1 LTQLHQPSEASK
13 QIWQIVGAIRTF
25 PGYGFGLRDPSVIA
39 VLKGQTIAEQE
50 SLRLWDALTSLLPI
64 LANTEAPELE
74 QPANWLATANWLLD
88 VCHEIQR
95 ACKQCISSRGQVI
108 GTSLAGATIA
118 IPTRR
123 RSAAAVKELL
133 TALVQARLD
142 DVTDRHITTA
152 TQAHLTRVVDR
163 LLALKPKASN
173 TARFYEAT
181 RQLDLPYLDLEQG
194 VTQVGIASR
203 SCWLSSSLT
212 GATPA
217 ISTRLARNK
226 MASLTFLR
234 AAGLPVS
241 TQEIASNAEH
251 GVLIARKLGFPVVVK
266 PNDCDGGDGVA
277 AGLETEADVIKAFKA
292 AKAFSDD
299 ILIEK
304 HFHGKDYRLTVFQG
318 RLLWAIERQPAGV
331 DGDGSS
337 TVEELIAAKNR
348 DPNRSESPQA
358 PLRPII
364 VDDEVR
370 DVLKAIG
377 KSLDWVPN
385 FDQHVRLR
393 RISNIATGG
402 TPNAVLSQVHPDNAS
417 LAIRAAQVM
426 GLDLAGIDLIIPDIG
441 TPWHVSGAII
451 CEINAQPTLGQTTA
465 AHLYGQILQVLCPK
479 GGRVP
484 TLVIL
489 GARDGGQLAN
499 SVAQLLTDLGLT
511 VGVQTQSGLLIG
523 QEKIGQADLNAFSG
537 AQTLALNRDVEAIV
551 LSYDTTLSLQ
561 MGMGIDR
568 IDVLVLTKD
577 WSKDIQNAAGT
588 SQSGI
593 DARILDM
600 VAPNCCGVILDLD
613 GECFPNRSIASMTSA
628 HWDIGPF
635 TGQDISQRII
645 ECLMQISTRRDRLL

>member
-1 LTQLHQPSEASK
+1 M
-13 QIWQIVGAIRTF
+13 
-25 PGYGFGLRDPSVIA
+25 IA

-88 VCHEIQR
+88 VGYEIQR

-108 GTSLAGATIA
+108 STSLDGATIA

-123 RSAAAVKELL
+123 RSASAVKELL
-133 TALVQARLD
+133 TALVLARI
-142 DVTDRHITTA
+142 DVVTHRHITTA

-194 VTQVGIASR
+194 ITQVGIASR

-217 ISTRLARNK
+217 ISTSLARNK

-266 PNDCDGGDGVA
+266 PNDCDGGDGVT
-277 AGLETEADVIKAFKA
+277 AGLETEADLIKAFKA
-292 AKAFSDD
+292 AKAFSDN

-304 HFHGKDYRLTVFQG
+304 HFRGKDYRLTVFQG
-318 RLLWAIERQPAGV
+318 RLLWAIERQAAGV

-348 DPNRSESPQA
+348 DPNRSMSPQA

-364 VDDEVR
+364 IDDEVR
-370 DVLKAIG
+370 DVLQAIG

-385 FDQHVRLR
+385 SGQHVKLR

-402 TPNAVLSQVHPDNAS
+402 MPTAVLGKVHPDNAS

-426 GLDLAGIDLIIPDIG
+426 GLDLAGIDLIIPDIE
-441 TPWHVSGAII
+441 TPWHVCGAII
-451 CEINAQPTLGQTTA
+451 CEVNAQPTLGQTTA
-465 AHLYGQILQVLCPK
+465 SHLYGQILKELCPK

-499 SVAQLLTDLGLT
+499 SVAHLLTDLGLK
-511 VGVQTQSGLLIG
+511 VGVQSQSGLLIG
-523 QEKIGQADLNAFSG
+523 QEKIGQGDLNAFEG

-551 LSYDTTLSLQ
+551 LSYDTALSLQ
-561 MGMGIDR
+561 MGMGIDK
-568 IDVLVLTKD
+568 IDTLVLTKD
-577 WSKDIQNAAGT
+577 WSKDIQDAT
-588 SQSGI
+588 RSSQTGI
-593 DARILDM
+593 NPRILNM
-600 VAPNCCGVILDLD
+600 IVPSCCGVVLDLD
-613 GECFPNRSIASMTSA
+613 GESSPNRSVGSMTSA
-628 HWDIGPF
+628 YWDVGSF
-635 TGQDISQRII
+635 AEQDISSRIV
-645 ECLMQISTRRDRLL
+645 ECMMQISTKRDATPKYEK